1 LADIPSPGI
10 IRLSLPQWITMN
22 RVIADA
28 GAKYPSVQAPMG
40 WIARTRPAP
49 AVARTGAFG

>member
-40 WIARTRPAP
+40 WIARTQPAS
-49 AVARTGAFG
+49 AVSGAGSFG

>member
-1 LADIPSPGI
+1 
-10 IRLSLPQWITMN
+10 MN

-40 WIARTRPAP
+40 WIARIPAGP
-49 AVARTGAFG
+49 GGGANRRLRMKPR